1 MLRVT
6 GLDHV
11 VLNVADARRSL
22 AWWHDLLGA
31 EPVRLEEW
39 EAGQA
44 PFLSVRLDATTII
57 DLLET
62 DRTGVNADHL
72 CVVVEGADLDEVAAS
87 GRFEVVVRTAPAL
100 RRAGVGDRAVR
111 AVTPTAT
118 RSSCARTRE
127 RDGGWIGWAGSG
139 ACGNVPHPGRIAQ
152 LVRALPSHGR
162 GHRFES
168 SRVHDCCEIDNDF
181 VRSPLVRRRV

>member
-22 AWWHDLLGA
+22 AWWRDLLGA

-39 EAGQA
+39 EAGEA

-62 DRTGVNADHL
+62 ERSGVNADHV
-72 CVVVEGADLDEVAAS
+72 CVVVEGAELDEVAAS
-87 GRFEVVVRTAPAL
+87 GRFEVVVAP
-100 RRAGVGDRAVR
+100 RRLYGARGWGTGLYVR
-111 AVTPTAT
+111 DPDGNT
-118 RSSCARTRE
+118 SSCAPTPEGRV
-127 RDGGWIGWAGSG
+127 DGGSVGP
-139 ACGNVPHPGRIAQ
+139 VPGPAVSCPTPG
-152 LVRALPSHGR
+152 V
-162 GHRFES
+162 
-168 SRVHDCCEIDNDF
+168 
-181 VRSPLVRRRV
+181 